1 MMLRPSYMDLINAV
15 NKDTKPGEDPI
26 VHSRY
31 TIVIA
36 TAKRARQLVD
46 GDEPLV
52 EVKSPDEKPLSVAV
66 DEIYNGAVKILKDDN
81 EEE

>member
-15 NKDTKPGEDPI
+15 NKDTKPGEEPI

-46 GDEPLV
+46 GDEPLI
-52 EVKSPDEKPLSVAV
+52 EVTSPDEKPLSIAV
-66 DEIYNGAVKILKDDN
+66 DELYRGAVKIVKTN
-81 EEE
+81 EDE